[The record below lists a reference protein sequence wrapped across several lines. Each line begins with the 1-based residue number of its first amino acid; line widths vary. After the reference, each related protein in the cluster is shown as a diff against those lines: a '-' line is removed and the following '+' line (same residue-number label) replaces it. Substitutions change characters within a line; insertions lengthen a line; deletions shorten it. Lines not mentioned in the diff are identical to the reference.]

1 MQSFTGQFVMMPKE
15 EYQAIVDM
23 TNKVDK
29 ILKEITS
36 KTFSHPFTEDNPW
49 LTAPQ
54 FCNKY
59 SIGRSTLVRKVKE
72 GKVEILDQEE
82 HIKKYRRAI

>member
-23 TNKVDK
+23 TNKVDR

-36 KTFSHPFTEDNPW
+36 KAFSHPITEENPW

-72 GKVEILDQEE
+72 GKVEVLDPEE
-82 HIKKYRRAI
+82 YIKKYRRAF

>member
-1 MQSFTGQFVMMPKE
+1 MQAFSGHFVMVPKE
-15 EYQAIVDM
+15 EYQALVDM

-36 KTFSHPFTEDNPW
+36 KTFAHSITEDNPW

-82 HIKKYRRAI
+82 HIKKYRRVI